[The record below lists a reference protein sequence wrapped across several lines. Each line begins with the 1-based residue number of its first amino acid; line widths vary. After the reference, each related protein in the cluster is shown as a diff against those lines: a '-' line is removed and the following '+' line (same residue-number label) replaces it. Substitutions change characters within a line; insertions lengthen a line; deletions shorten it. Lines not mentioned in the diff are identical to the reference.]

1 MGGKEKSL
9 FQAAKVYHRIAVCNA
24 LAAVRAGEQVQVQ
37 IADIVRIHQKC
48 QLYGCAFAGGEVGEI
63 VFLGIPVGAEAEHA
77 VVRHQLVG
85 GVVGDALAR
94 CRVKRLVGH
103 GALVCDLEQL
113 GEDGDLLILAAVV
126 GAAECHPQYLL
137 LDVLLLDDLIQG
149 VDTVAQLYQTAHR
162 GDLAVCVQIAL

>member
-63 VFLGIPVGAEAEHA
+63 VFWESQSVRKLNMLSSTISSSVVSWEMLSPVA
-77 VVRHQLVG
+77 VSNDWLVM
-85 GVVGDALAR
+85 
-94 CRVKRLVGH
+94 
-103 GALVCDLEQL
+103 
-113 GEDGDLLILAAVV
+113 
-126 GAAECHPQYLL
+126 
-137 LDVLLLDDLIQG
+137 VLWSVIWNSSG
-149 VDTVAQLYQTAHR
+149 KTVTS
-162 GDLAVCVQIAL
+162 